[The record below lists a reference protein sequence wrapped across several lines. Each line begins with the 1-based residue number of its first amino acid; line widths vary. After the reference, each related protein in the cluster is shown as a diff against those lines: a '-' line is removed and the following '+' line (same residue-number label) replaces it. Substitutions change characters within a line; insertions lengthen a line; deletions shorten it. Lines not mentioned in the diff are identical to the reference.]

1 VAGFKDSVQQALQT
15 STTVHT
21 TKSIFCSFSA
31 LLIYASFITEVIN
44 QISSSADQISVS
56 YTSVYFADTLSGI

>member
-1 VAGFKDSVQQALQT
+1 MLIYRLQNLRESGTFQDSAQQALHT
-15 STTVHT
+15 STAVHT

-44 QISSSADQISVS
+44 QISSSA
-56 YTSVYFADTLSGI
+56 AD